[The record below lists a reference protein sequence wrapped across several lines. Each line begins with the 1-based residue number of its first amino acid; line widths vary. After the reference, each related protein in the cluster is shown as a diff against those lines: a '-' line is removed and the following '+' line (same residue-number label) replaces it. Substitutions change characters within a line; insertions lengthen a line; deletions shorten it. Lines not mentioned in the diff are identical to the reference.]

1 MDSVLWKWHI
11 GEAGDSIFC
20 AVLCTGLSLPSE
32 TQLYSLGAY
41 TWSLWYPSPAL
52 NIYYVV
58 IQIVC

>member
-1 MDSVLWKWHI
+1 MKILKRRIQYKLRIIPTPMDSVLWKWHI

-41 TWSLWYPSPAL
+41 T
-52 NIYYVV
+52 
-58 IQIVC
+58 